1 MLSVDECILESEDVM
16 VVIFVHASVE
26 LREDSQLG
34 QITITSNILM
44 LTKSSTETSI
54 MLWLK

>member
-1 MLSVDECILESEDVM
+1 MLSVDEGVFESEDVM
-16 VVIFVHASVE
+16 VVVFIHASVE
-26 LREDSQLG
+26 LREDSQLS
-34 QITITSNILM
+34 QINVTHDILK